1 MANREDDSPQY
12 VALAR
17 QLIGDIHAGTYPVGT
32 LLPTEMALCRN
43 TGMSRITVR
52 AALRELEVRGL
63 VSRRAGVGTR
73 VETSTVANRFV
84 HTANSVDEFLR
95 ALVKLKFRFLTQRTV
110 TADATLARSIG
121 CRPGDRFIVSE
132 ALRVH
137 INGDPICISVHYIP
151 ERIAASMPDMDGKT
165 GSFAAAVAAAAGT
178 EVAEVRQMF
187 DAKNLGAAEA
197 RLLGAKTNEA
207 ALVTTRWYYAPGNKL
222 IMHSHSHFPKGRAIF
237 DFRSRKEGLAP
248 VGARAAPLRAK
259 PRRVT
264 TSKP

>member
-1 MANREDDSPQY
+1 MANREDNDPQY
-12 VALAR
+12 VVLAR
-17 QLIGDIHAGTYPVGT
+17 QLIRDIHAGIHPVGS
-32 LLPTEMALCRN
+32 LLPTEMALCRS

-95 ALVKLKFRFLTQRTV
+95 ALVKLKFRLLKQRTI

-121 CRPGDRFIVSE
+121 CRPGDRFQVIES
-132 ALRVH
+132 LRVH
-137 INGDPICISVHYIP
+137 VNGGPICLSVHYIP
-151 ERIAASMPDMDGKT
+151 ERVAAALPAMDGKS
-165 GSFAAAVAAAAGT
+165 GSFAAAVAEAAGT
-178 EVAEVRQMF
+178 ELAELRQTF
-187 DAKNLGAAEA
+187 DAENLNAAEA

-222 IMHSHSHFPKGRAIF
+222 IMHSRSRFPRGRAIF

-248 VGARAAPLRAK
+248 VGARAVRSRAK
-259 PRRVT
+259 PKGVLT
-264 TSKP
+264 FKP

>member
-1 MANREDDSPQY
+1 MATREESSPQY
-12 VALAR
+12 VVLAR
-17 QLIGDIHAGTYPVGT
+17 QLIRDIHAGVYPVGT
-32 LLPTEMALCRN
+32 LLPTEMALCRS

-95 ALVKLKFRFLTQRTV
+95 ALVKLKFRLLKQRAIA
-110 TADATLARSIG
+110 ADSTLARGIG
-121 CRPGDRFIVSE
+121 CRPGDRFQVTE

-137 INGDPICISVHYIP
+137 VNGDAICHSVHYIP
-151 ERIAASMPDMDGKT
+151 DRIAVTMPDMDGKT

-178 EVAEVRQMF
+178 EVAELRQMF
-187 DAKNLGAAEA
+187 DAENLGAAEA
-197 RLLGAKTNEA
+197 RLLGAKAHDA
-207 ALVTTRWYYAPGNKL
+207 ALITTRWYYAPGNKL
-222 IMHSHSHFPKGRAIF
+222 IMYSHSRFPKGRAIF

-248 VGARAAPLRAK
+248 VGARAVRSRAK
-259 PRRVT
+259 AKGVL
-264 TSKP
+264 SFKP